1 MSDQFPPP
9 PPPGEEPQGEPP
21 APQVPSGAWVAN
33 PGPGPMPGSSPGPA
47 FPGPAPDRSTASRLR
62 GLARFAVPVVA
73 IGIAVAGYLGQADRD
88 EAGAIVGAGD
98 VAADDLRIG
107 DCFDDGEIGDEDVV
121 EVGAVAAKP
130 CGEPHDNEVFHSFE
144 LTGDTL
150 PSDDAIMQQAGE
162 VCIEVFDTFVGTVYE
177 ESELDFF
184 PMWPGQAAWDAGDRT
199 VTCSIYALDG
209 SKLTGSA
216 QGTTR

>member
-1 MSDQFPPP
+1 MLRV
-9 PPPGEEPQGEPP
+9 PGRP
-21 APQVPSGAWVAN
+21 
-33 PGPGPMPGSSPGPA
+33 
-47 FPGPAPDRSTASRLR
+47 
-62 GLARFAVPVVA
+62 
-73 IGIAVAGYLGQADRD
+73 AGYRGERHIS
-88 EAGAIVGAGD
+88 GV
-98 VAADDLRIG
+98 RIG
-107 DCFDDGEIGDEDVV
+107 DCFDDGEISDEDVV

-130 CGEPHDNEVFHSFE
+130 CGEPHDNEVFHRFE
-144 LTGDTL
+144 LSGDTL

-216 QGTTR
+216 QGTAR